1 MVCSLVSIYFDS
13 HQLEYNENKM
23 YKTLDYWSRNMLNLD
38 FLEKGMKIVS
48 PPHIVYGFS
57 RKMFLMLYSINWPN
71 LFVWLPLFFEILGIT
86 IPQINQKILIIHM
99 CITIFCF
106 PGCNCIVFISPFFY
120 MIKKPRQ
127 KLKYL
132 ENKKS
137 F

>member
-86 IPQINQKILIIHM
+86 ISQINQKILIIHM

-106 PGCNCIVFISPFFY
+106 PGCNCIVFITPFFY
-120 MIKKPRQ
+120 MTKKSRQ

-132 ENKKS
+132 ENKKR

>member
-86 IPQINQKILIIHM
+86 ISQINQKILIIHM

-106 PGCNCIVFISPFFY
+106 PGCNCIVFITPVFLHG
-120 MIKKPRQ
+120 Q
-127 KLKYL
+127 KVKT
-132 ENKKS
+132 KT
-137 F
+137 